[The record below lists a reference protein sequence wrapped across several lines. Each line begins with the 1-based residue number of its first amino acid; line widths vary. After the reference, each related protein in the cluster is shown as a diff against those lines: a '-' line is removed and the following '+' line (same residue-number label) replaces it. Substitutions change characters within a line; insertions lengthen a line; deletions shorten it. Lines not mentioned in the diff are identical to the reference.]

1 MNMDALADI
10 DTRWLLT
17 GLLMALDAWAIGMI
31 VTAHA
36 PRRDKLLWSGIV
48 ALCPIIGC
56 LFWYVLGPKTDL
68 GPPARSSDEV

>member
-1 MNMDALADI
+1 MMDSLAGL

-17 GLLMALDAWAIGMI
+17 GLLMLLDSWAIGMI

-36 PRRDKLLWSGIV
+36 PRRDKILWSGIV

-68 GPPARSSDEV
+68 EPRARASDEV

>member
-1 MNMDALADI
+1 MDLLTGLDM
-10 DTRWLLT
+10 RWLLT
-17 GLLMALDAWAIGMI
+17 GLLLLLDAWAIGMI

-56 LFWYVLGPKTDL
+56 LFWYVLGPKVHV
-68 GPPARSSDEV
+68 GPAARTSTEG